1 MPNLAPALVPYLVA
15 YVDDQ
20 DRTRA
25 ARVILEP
32 GVTTVD
38 DIPRILAASGRKV
51 ARILTSVQ
59 AD

>member
-1 MPNLAPALVPYLVA
+1 MTNLAPALVPYLVA

-20 DRTRA
+20 DRTRT
-25 ARVILEP
+25 ARVVLEP

-38 DIPRILAASGRKV
+38 DIPRILAVSGRKV

-59 AD
+59 TD